1 MTNERV
7 LIGGGGQYN
16 APLGTLHNASFGG
29 GV

>member
-7 LIGGGGQYN
+7 LIGGGQYN